1 MILLLLYLTLA
12 LTVSFLCS
20 ILESVLLTTPLSH
33 TKLMEDKGAK
43 WAPRLMRFKQEID
56 RPLSAILSM
65 NTVAHTVG
73 AAGVGAQAV
82 SVFGEAYFGVIS
94 AVLTLLILV
103 FTEIIP
109 KTIGALYWKGL
120 GAFTAYT
127 IQLFIVISYPLVY
140 LSAFITRSITN
151 GKKEQYTSREEIAF
165 LAVLGE
171 SEGVITDTEAR
182 VVQNILGLKKLKI
195 TEVMT
200 PRVVVQTAHID
211 LDPQAFLQE
220 DKFQSYSRIPVFK
233 DGEEEIIGYL
243 YRPDVLEGLASGKP
257 VHSLEPYLR
266 SILIFPKQASLLL
279 VWEQMLERKEH
290 IALIVDEYGGVEG
303 IITMEDIIESLL
315 GLEIVDE
322 RDTVVDLQ
330 HYARNRWYKRN
341 NRS

>member
-1 MILLLLYLTLA
+1 MILLLLYLALA

-33 TKLMEDKGAK
+33 AKLMEDKGSK
-43 WAPRLMRFKQEID
+43 WASQLMRFKQEID

-82 SVFGEAYFGVIS
+82 AVFGEAYFGLIS
-94 AVLTLLILV
+94 AILTLLILV
-103 FTEIIP
+103 VTEIIP
-109 KTIGALYWKGL
+109 KTIGALYWKKL

-127 IQLFIVISYPLVY
+127 IQIFIVLSYPLVF
-140 LSAFITRSITN
+140 LSAFITRSITK

-165 LAVLGE
+165 LANLGE

-195 TEVMT
+195 TDVMT
-200 PRVVVQTAHID
+200 PRVVVQTAHIG
-211 LDPQAFLQE
+211 LNPQDFLQE
-220 DKFQSYSRIPVFK
+220 DKFQSYSRIPVYK
-233 DGEEEIIGYL
+233 DGEEEIVGYL
-243 YRPDVLEGLASGKP
+243 YRPDVLEGLATGTDL
-257 VHSLEPYLR
+257 VNLEQYVR
-266 SILIFPKQASLLL
+266 SILIFPKQASLLT

-330 HYARNRWYKRN
+330 HYARNRWSRRN